1 MKEHI
6 IRANLYQNGQ
16 VEWEDAEHSSHFN
29 VHQKTRQ
36 FLEAKLK
43 DFLLGDGEVLLAAF
57 EKVEEGETNHENPD
71 LMHKV
76 ADAENGAFYRIQIPS
91 LVHNTPGA
99 WNVQFFLATDY
110 DKLTGGYSICYP
122 FGELTFVEYS
132 SIMDDGLTVPTAD
145 NLKQLREDYKAVIE
159 SKDIVLTS
167 ADSAQIS
174 AMRAQESAAL
184 AAVSAEQAADSA
196 TASSESAA
204 EAELY
209 ANELK
214 SAVDMSYQVWGMS
227 AKNTADIDF
236 LKSVT
241 LKDGTYHILE
251 TQQAYTERVTADG
264 ANIVDGATAIVKRID
279 GESAKSLNYF
289 DGTRLLD
296 DDNTTFTRTVK
307 EGGRVVVFDRKTSG
321 YPNIGFCKVVN
332 VCPDLRV
339 GQKVYVRFDSTYPEK
354 GFLWGGLSGLQS
366 QNTLYTLTQAM
377 INGAISVYI
386 NGTAGIQTTISN
398 FRIITEK
405 GQVYTPYYKGFKHPT
420 ISGIESKNA
429 DGTEIDSFV
438 LPETLELAKYDS
450 FTPLT
455 GELKRATAMATI
467 DGVNLKSI
475 SYSLSTLNGR
485 NYHVHATNVGSA
497 SSPFDYKSGDEY
509 PMMNNYPDCKTTGL
523 PGENDSWGMY
533 IGEVD
538 GGSTVYLW
546 FDVESFA
553 LADVSTVEGCNE
565 YLQALNTAD
574 RPLTVEYKTT
584 QVTIEK
590 LIGSSVVYKA
600 FKNGTETVLGNED
613 SEWVEN
619 TLTQEYYAI
628 EGGETDNE

>member
-36 FLEAKLK
+36 FLEVKLK
-43 DFLLGDGEVLLAAF
+43 DFLLGDGESLLAAF
-57 EKVEEGETNHENPD
+57 EKEEDGETNHENPD

-99 WNVQFFLATDY
+99 WNVQFSLATDY
-110 DKLTGGYSICYP
+110 DKLTGGYSTCYP

-145 NLKQLREDYKAVIE
+145 NLKQLREDYKTVIE
-159 SKDIVLTS
+159 SKDIVLAS

-174 AMRAQESAAL
+174 ATRAQESAAL

-264 ANIVDGATAIVKRID
+264 SNIVDGSLALVKRID
-279 GESAKSLNYF
+279 GESIKSFNCF
-289 DGTRLLD
+289 DSSGLTAGED
-296 DDNTTFTRTVK
+296 TYVKRTPMQDGMVY
-307 EGGRVVVFDRKTSG
+307 ERITDG
-321 YPNIGFCKVVN
+321 YPNVFFCTVKRC
-332 VCPDLRV
+332 CPDLKV
-339 GQKVYVRFDSTYPEK
+339 GQTVYVYFDSTYPEK
-354 GFLWGGLSGLQS
+354 RFLWGGLTS
-366 QNTLYTLTQAM
+366 QGMAITLTEDLL
-377 INGAISVYI
+377 NTNISIYA
-386 NGTAGIQTTISN
+386 NGTAGVISKISN
-398 FRIITEK
+398 FRIVTEK

-509 PMMNNYPDCKTTGL
+509 PMINNYPDCKTTGL

-538 GGSTVYLW
+538 GGFTVYLW
-546 FDVESFA
+546 FDAESFA